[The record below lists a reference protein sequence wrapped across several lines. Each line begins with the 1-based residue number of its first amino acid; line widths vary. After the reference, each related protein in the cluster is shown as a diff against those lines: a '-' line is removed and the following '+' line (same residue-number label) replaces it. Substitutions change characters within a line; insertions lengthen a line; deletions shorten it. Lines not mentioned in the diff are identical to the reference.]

1 MAHAY
6 EPDDIVQNWANI
18 WVQSLRDYAVIGL
31 SEDGYIRSWNV
42 GGEAIH
48 GFREDEVVGKP
59 LDIFYTAEERAKG
72 SPQAA
77 LDTARREGR
86 FEGEGW
92 RLRKDGKAFWASV
105 VLTALRSP
113 DGTLLGYGEIVRDM
127 TDKKTVHDAVL
138 ESERR
143 FRLLVDGV
151 TDYAIFMLSPEG
163 MVTNWNSGARRIK
176 GYTAS
181 EIIGSHFSRFY
192 TPEDAGSGL
201 PQRGLAAA
209 ARDGRFEAEGW
220 RVRKDGSRFWAHV
233 VIDAIRDGGALVG
246 FAKITRDITERMEA
260 NRLLEETR
268 IALVQS
274 QKMEAI
280 GKLTGGVAHDFNNV
294 MQILRGNLELLES
307 RHKRDGWTR
316 ERLDK
321 AIDAVERG
329 AKLASQLLAF
339 GRQQPLRPI
348 VINLAAAIR
357 GMDDLLRRA
366 LGETVEIET
375 VVSGGLWNS
384 LVDVHQMENV
394 ILNLAINARDAMKEG
409 GKLTMEVSNAML
421 DDQYVAGFPDVPA
434 GQYVMLAVTDTGTG
448 MPAEIV
454 QRAFDPFFTTK
465 PEGEGTGLGLSMA
478 YGFVKQSGGHIR
490 IYSEVGHGTTV
501 KIYLPRSMEDAVETP
516 TSPPVTLTLL
526 GGTET
531 ILVVEDDQEVQST
544 VVDTLS
550 GLGYSV
556 LKANDA
562 EQALAVVRSGVHID
576 LLFTDVV
583 MPGPLRSPAM
593 VAMAV
598 QLLPRMKVL
607 FTSGYT
613 QNAIVH
619 GGRLDPG
626 VELLSKPY
634 SREQLAYKI
643 RQILGVPPLARSG
656 DDVEIQGGAADTG
669 LRLLLVDDDLDTSE
683 AIGELLKL
691 LGHDPAV
698 TGSPQEAL
706 QLLEEQPFDVLIT
719 DLSMPVMSGLE
730 LAQRATQVRPALRVI
745 FASGHEM
752 PSVEKL
758 QFRWGALRKPYSMD
772 ELSAMLRGFDK

>member
-1 MAHAY
+1 MAQAY
-6 EPDDIVQNWANI
+6 EPDDIIQNWANL

-31 SEDGYIRSWNV
+31 SEDGHIRSWNP
-42 GGEAIH
+42 GSELIH
-48 GFREDEVVGKP
+48 GYREDEVIGQP
-59 LDIFYTAEERAKG
+59 LDIFYSGEGRAKG
-72 SPQAA
+72 LPQAA
-77 LDTARREGR
+77 LATARREGR

-92 RLRKDGKAFWASV
+92 RLRKDGRAFWASV
-105 VLTALRSP
+105 VLTALRSS
-113 DGTLLGYGEIVRDM
+113 DGTLLGFGEIVRDM

-163 MVTNWNSGARRIK
+163 TVTNWNSGARRIK
-176 GYTAS
+176 GYTAN

-192 TPEDAGSGL
+192 TPEDAASGL

-220 RVRKDGSRFWAHV
+220 RVRADGSRFWAHV
-233 VIDAIRDGGALVG
+233 VIDAIREQDTLVG

-268 IALVQS
+268 VALVQS

-375 VVSGGLWNS
+375 VVAGGLWNT
-384 LVDVHQMENV
+384 LLDVHQMENV

-409 GKLTMEVSNAML
+409 GKLTMEVSNSML
-421 DDQYVAGFPDVPA
+421 DDQYVAGVPDIPA

-448 MPAEIV
+448 MPPEVV

-465 PEGEGTGLGLSMA
+465 PEGQGTGLGLSMA

-501 KIYLPRSMEDAVETP
+501 KIYLPRSTEAAVETP
-516 TSPPVTLTLL
+516 PAPAVTLL

-531 ILVVEDDQEVQST
+531 VLVVEDDREVQAT
-544 VVDTLS
+544 VVDTLA

-593 VAMAV
+593 VAQAV
-598 QLLPRMKVL
+598 QLLPRLKVL

-643 RQILGVPPLARSG
+643 RQILGVPSLPRADQSAEARAK
-656 DDVEIQGGAADTG
+656 AASDTR
-669 LRLLLVDDDLDTSE
+669 LRILLVDDDRETSE

-691 LGHDPAV
+691 LGHDPFTTDA
-698 TGSPQEAL
+698 PQQALRMLEA
-706 QLLEEQPFDVLIT
+706 ESFDVLIT
-719 DLSMPVMSGLE
+719 DLSMPGMPGLE
-730 LAQRATQVRPALRVI
+730 LAERAAQIRPTLRVI

-752 PSVEKL
+752 PRVDTL
-758 QFRWGALRKPYSMD
+758 PFRWGALRKPYSMD
-772 ELSAMLRGFDK
+772 ELSAMLRGFEA